1 MKSCLNDVPEKD
13 YLISGRRNEDL
24 LVGYLQNLYFHMR
37 YIGYYVCRKSF
48 QIRRNNME
56 S

>member
-24 LVGYLQNLYFHMR
+24 LVGYP
-37 YIGYYVCRKSF
+37 V
-48 QIRRNNME
+48 E
-56 S
+56 A